1 MAELST
7 LARPYAKA
15 AFASAQQAGNLA
27 QWSDLLAF
35 AAQVASDSE
44 GRRAL
49 AHPTLTHEQK
59 AAWLN
64 ELAGE
69 RI

>member
-49 AHPTLTHEQK
+49 CSST
-59 AAWLN
+59 
-64 ELAGE
+64 G
-69 RI
+69 